1 MSDDLLSLSTMHHE
15 LDELELLVTLAT
27 LQSMQM
33 EQDNKLLKAENT
45 MLQETIA
52 QLIPKGVLH

>member
-1 MSDDLLSLSTMHHE
+1 MSDDLISLSTMHHE

-33 EQDNKLLKAENT
+33 EQDIELLKAENT
-45 MLQETIA
+45 MLQTTIA
-52 QLIPKGVLH
+52 LLKPAGVLH